1 MFLLGI
7 PLLIIPFAIYNMIA
21 FLTPGVSWTHEVMK
35 LHMMSGADW
44 TLTLGEVLIALSILI
59 LFVEILKAT
68 RMGTRGLMD
77 HLLSLILFVIML
89 IEFLMVPQAATG
101 TLFLILVISFVDV
114 IAGFSVAVRAARRD
128 ISVEPA
134 GDAA

>member
-7 PLLIIPFAIYNMIA
+7 PLLVIPFAIYNMIA
-21 FLTPGVSWTHEVMK
+21 FLTPGVSWTQEITK

-44 TLTLGEVLIALSILI
+44 TLTLGELLIGFSVLI

-77 HLLSLILFVIML
+77 HLLSMVLFVIML

-101 TLFLILVISFVDV
+101 TLFLIIVISFVDV

-128 ISVEPA
+128 ISVESA
-134 GDAA
+134 DAA

>member
-7 PLLIIPFAIYNMIA
+7 PLLVIPFAIYNMIA
-21 FLTPGVSWTHEVMK
+21 FLTPGVSWTQEITK

-44 TLTLGEVLIALSILI
+44 TLTLGELLVGLSILI

-77 HLLSLILFVIML
+77 HILSMVLFVIML

-101 TLFLILVISFVDV
+101 TLFLIIVISFVDV

-128 ISVEPA
+128 ISVESA
-134 GDAA
+134 DAA

>member
-21 FLTPGVSWTHEVMK
+21 FLTPGVSWTHDITK

-44 TLTLGEVLIALSILI
+44 TLTLGELLVAISVLI

-68 RMGTRGLMD
+68 RMGTRGPPSQFLAAQFRAGEG
-77 HLLSLILFVIML
+77 LSGPV
-89 IEFLMVPQAATG
+89 V
-101 TLFLILVISFVDV
+101 
-114 IAGFSVAVRAARRD
+114 
-128 ISVEPA
+128 
-134 GDAA
+134 